1 MAAVRALVLACV
13 LLLVST
19 SALAQ
24 RGPPGGGPPGGQ
36 RGGPGAGSGGPG
48 GPGGPDGKPPHGPPL
63 NLTAVG
69 NLTAD
74 IGARLANC
82 TMDQKTLNGSF
93 HIAVFKNA
101 TGNYNLLVEALLVDT
116 AGGPPDSIAI
126 VKGAVCD
133 SAATDVLALPLAAA
147 DWQQRAGWWLL
158 HAEARLDAFLENAD
172 AATLD
177 ALLAVLPT
185 ASPPPISGGGRN
197 GGGSSAGGGSAGGA
211 RNGQGGRRMGRELL
225 MHAFGLAARQGGQ
238 KQGGQQQGGQQQGGQ
253 KQQGGAQQAPVV
265 SGYAVLAGSSAAG
278 VTVRMPR
285 VGEAEMNEEGERLLA
300 ERWRAAESSARKTGG
315 RIGGGDVCSGDEAV
329 SRMYNGDS
337 TGRETDPLLERGA
350 YKGTGNNEYGGQ
362 DVVTGGRSIARIREG
377 IPPAAGAEKGVPR
390 GVVILV
396 VVFLDLFAVG
406 MAMPLVTPLIKELG
420 ASPLQVGF
428 LSSTYGAV
436 QLVTGPFFGLLSDSM
451 GRRDVILVSYAGAE
465 ASYLLSTTPVA
476 LFPCSLSG
484 LLSDS
489 MGRRVVTLVSYAGA
503 GASYL
508 LLGQSSTV
516 TVSDEEK
523 GGGGGLREGMR
534 PSYLLLGQSSSTSRL
549 FSMVVISRVLLG
561 ITKHSMNA
569 VKAYVAD
576 HTTATN
582 RAVELGRMAT
592 ASALGIMVGP
602 AVGGMLFK
610 VAILTRPRVAALMAV
625 RAVLGLAVHLF
636 RQGFSLLL
644 IYRLNLPVHTNG
656 LLLSL
661 QGFSLLLIYHLNLPV
676 HTNRLLLS
684 LQGFS
689 LLLIYRLNLPV
700 HTNGLLLSLQVSSA
714 PLHIA
719 GSPHIAGTG
728 PRHAS
733 LAALMSKAPHG
744 LAIRPLLHRFPEAPL
759 IFRGLLLLS
768 LTLALLAA
776 APSLVSR
783 SPMCHVVCP
792 RPIFC
797 QPSLTLALFA
807 AAPSLC
813 VVSNLMDC
821 SSLYHALS
829 ICLFCFS
836 LCLFFCVSIC
846 LFFCVSIC
854 LFFCVSI
861 CLFFCVSI
869 CLFFCVSICLFF
881 CVSICLFFCVFICLF
896 FCVSICLFFCVS
908 ICLFFC
914 VSICLFFSFPD
925 PIATSARPINR
936 CSPHHIHSPPH
947 HLCRSERLK
956 TRVLGPSSCLLRRLK
971 TRVLGPS
978 SCLLRRLKTRVLG
991 PSSCLLRRLKTR
1003 VLGPSSCP
1011 PDKCT
1016 DPLPHHTACHALF
1029 PPLPLP
1035 FPSPA
1040 PPNNQVGQLLGLSDA
1055 IMSACRVLGPSA
1067 AGLLS
1072 SQFGY
1077 HAPVAVSA
1085 VIAATAALLFHL
1097 LVLRRHQ
1104 PASAATGILSKG
1116 HLA

>member
-420 ASPLQVGF
+420 ASPLQ
-428 LSSTYGAV
+428 
-436 QLVTGPFFGLLSDSM
+436 GLLSDSM
-451 GRRDVILVSYAGAE
+451 GRRDVIL
-465 ASYLLSTTPVA
+465 
-476 LFPCSLSG
+476 G

-534 PSYLLLGQSSSTSRL
+534 PSYLLLGQSSTL
-549 FSMVVISRVLLG
+549 PMVVISRVLLG

-610 VAILTRPRVAALMAV
+610 AGSYPLPTAAAALLYAINSFITVTQLESQHKPSTEITPHTHKRTRVLSLQGLLPNVAILTRPRVAALMAV

-661 QGFSLLLIYHLNLPV
+661 QGLLTSLV
-676 HTNRLLLS
+676 
-684 LQGFS
+684 Q
-689 LLLIYRLNLPV
+689 
-700 HTNGLLLSLQVSSA
+700 
-714 PLHIA
+714 
-719 GSPHIAGTG
+719 
-728 PRHAS
+728 
-733 LAALMSKAPHG
+733 G

-776 APSLVSR
+776 APSLLFLILLL
-783 SPMCHVVCP
+783 P
-792 RPIFC
+792 
-797 QPSLTLALFA
+797 LLAL
-807 AAPSLC
+807 STGVLRTT
-813 VVSNLMDC
+813 
-821 SSLYHALS
+821 YTAL
-829 ICLFCFS
+829 LT
-836 LCLFFCVSIC
+836 
-846 LFFCVSIC
+846 
-854 LFFCVSI
+854 
-861 CLFFCVSI
+861 
-869 CLFFCVSICLFF
+869 
-881 CVSICLFFCVFICLF
+881 
-896 FCVSICLFFCVS
+896 
-908 ICLFFC
+908 
-914 VSICLFFSFPD
+914 
-925 PIATSARPINR
+925 TSVAQ
-936 CSPHHIHSPPH
+936 
-947 HLCRSERLK
+947 SE
-956 TRVLGPSSCLLRRLK
+956 
-971 TRVLGPS
+971 
-978 SCLLRRLKTRVLG
+978 
-991 PSSCLLRRLKTR
+991 
-1003 VLGPSSCP
+1003 
-1011 PDKCT
+1011 
-1016 DPLPHHTACHALF
+1016 
-1029 PPLPLP
+1029 
-1035 FPSPA
+1035 
-1040 PPNNQVGQLLGLSDA
+1040 VGQLLGLSDA

>member
-451 GRRDVILVSYAGAE
+451 GRR
-465 ASYLLSTTPVA
+465 
-476 LFPCSLSG
+476 
-484 LLSDS
+484 
-489 MGRRVVTLVSYAGA
+489 VVTLVSYAGA

-516 TVSDEEK
+516 T
-523 GGGGGLREGMR
+523 
-534 PSYLLLGQSSSTSRL
+534 
-549 FSMVVISRVLLG
+549 MVVISRVLLG

-610 VAILTRPRVAALMAV
+610 AGSYPLPTAAAALLYAINSFITVTQLESQHKPSTEITPHTHKRTRVLSLQGLLPNVAILTRPRVAALMAV

-661 QGFSLLLIYHLNLPV
+661 QGLLTSLV
-676 HTNRLLLS
+676 
-684 LQGFS
+684 Q
-689 LLLIYRLNLPV
+689 
-700 HTNGLLLSLQVSSA
+700 
-714 PLHIA
+714 
-719 GSPHIAGTG
+719 
-728 PRHAS
+728 
-733 LAALMSKAPHG
+733 G

-776 APSLVSR
+776 APSLLFLILLL
-783 SPMCHVVCP
+783 P
-792 RPIFC
+792 
-797 QPSLTLALFA
+797 LLAL
-807 AAPSLC
+807 STGVLRTT
-813 VVSNLMDC
+813 
-821 SSLYHALS
+821 YTAL
-829 ICLFCFS
+829 LT
-836 LCLFFCVSIC
+836 
-846 LFFCVSIC
+846 
-854 LFFCVSI
+854 
-861 CLFFCVSI
+861 
-869 CLFFCVSICLFF
+869 
-881 CVSICLFFCVFICLF
+881 
-896 FCVSICLFFCVS
+896 
-908 ICLFFC
+908 
-914 VSICLFFSFPD
+914 
-925 PIATSARPINR
+925 TSVAQ
-936 CSPHHIHSPPH
+936 
-947 HLCRSERLK
+947 SE
-956 TRVLGPSSCLLRRLK
+956 
-971 TRVLGPS
+971 
-978 SCLLRRLKTRVLG
+978 
-991 PSSCLLRRLKTR
+991 
-1003 VLGPSSCP
+1003 
-1011 PDKCT
+1011 
-1016 DPLPHHTACHALF
+1016 
-1029 PPLPLP
+1029 
-1035 FPSPA
+1035 
-1040 PPNNQVGQLLGLSDA
+1040 VGQLLGLSDA